1 MKSQI
6 DLFGIKSVESLS
18 SNLLL
23 SASVTVCQVFSLSK
37 FENPH
42 QSLSSNEQTV
52 PSWAEALDK
61 WNFRNNYNFYPEIKE
76 LHF

>member
-1 MKSQI
+1 MKQLNVCLK
-6 DLFGIKSVESLS
+6 LFFALIRLYSEQNALDHDSLS

-52 PSWAEALDK
+52 PSWAEAVDK
-61 WNFRNNYNFYPEIKE
+61 MEF
-76 LHF
+76 